1 MNKVLHD
8 QVMSLP
14 SDEKIDL
21 VMELWES
28 IPEADWPPVPEERI
42 LEAERRLEE
51 IRNDPSQAS
60 PWREAMERIRARFR

>member
-28 IPEADWPPVPEERI
+28 IPEADWPPVPEEQI
-42 LEAERRLEE
+42 LEAERRLEA
-51 IRNDPSQAS
+51 IRNDPSQTS
-60 PWREAMERIRARFR
+60 PWREAMERIRAHFR